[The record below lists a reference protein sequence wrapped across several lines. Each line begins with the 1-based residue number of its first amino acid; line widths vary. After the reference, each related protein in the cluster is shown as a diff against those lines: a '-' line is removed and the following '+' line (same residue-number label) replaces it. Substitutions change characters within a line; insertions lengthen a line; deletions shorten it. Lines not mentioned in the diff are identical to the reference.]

1 MKVVEALNTAV
12 DTNTADDIMSV
23 YRSSV
28 KKVLIAPY
36 KCMVFAI
43 TSCLLLGT
51 KYTKFVLVSTVM
63 CLLYSGVS
71 TVLFLT
77 SWDFEFLGY
86 VAGGLLT
93 ILISVTVLRKDS
105 GHISLLKEA
114 EMLGREQESVGVT
127 PVRVPVK
134 IEVPTVEEL
143 RAKWEHK
150 PKKEAPSKR
159 VATADVEE
167 VVTGVEEQT
176 IGMQMRM
183 TQQQVA
189 QSVQSVMQ
197 PAVKEVSHV
206 KAFLDE
212 IDLDELDL
220 DDLDLDDM

>member
-28 KKVLIAPY
+28 KRVLIAPY

-51 KYTKFVLVSTVM
+51 KYIKFVLVSTVM

-77 SWDFEFLGY
+77 SWDFVFLGY

-167 VVTGVEEQT
+167 QT

-189 QSVQSVMQ
+189 QSMQSVMQ